1 MVAEVI
7 SYEIAIR
14 RMPLDLIDDKSTLV
28 QVMAWCHQATSH
40 YLSQCWPR
48 SLSPYGV
55 TRPQWVKRIFFIET
69 FVFLTE
75 ISLKLVPLNPVMWL
89 VLVRESEWF
98 GTKQAS
104 SHCLNQWWH
113 SPLIP
118 LCVNKLPQWVKKWQ
132 CLGSNYKSVW
142 ADFMSL
148 IFVCSKLRRGDPIAA
163 SIYSGEDIQIYK
175 SE

>member
-14 RMPLDLIDDKSTLV
+14 RMPLDLTDDKSTLV

-75 ISLKLVPLNPVMWL
+75 ISLKSVPLNPVMWSWL
-89 VLVRESEWF
+89 GNLNGLAPNRR
-98 GTKQAS
+98 QANVWTNDDTVHWS
-104 SHCLNQWWH
+104 LYASINCLN
-113 SPLIP
+113 
-118 LCVNKLPQWVKKWQ
+118 
-132 CLGSNYKSVW
+132 GSRNDSVW
-142 ADFMSL
+142 GAITSQ
-148 IFVCSKLRRGDPIAA
+148 SEPILWVWFLFAVNW
-163 SIYSGEDIQIYK
+163 EEVIQ
-175 SE
+175 